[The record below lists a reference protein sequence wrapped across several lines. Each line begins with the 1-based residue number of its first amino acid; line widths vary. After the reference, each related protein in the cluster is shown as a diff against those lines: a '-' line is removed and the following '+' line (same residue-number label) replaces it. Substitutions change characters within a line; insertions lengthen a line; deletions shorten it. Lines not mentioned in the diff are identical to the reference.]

1 MVLIKF
7 KASIVK
13 ILITRLRN
21 KMALRKEAKKLRNLR
36 IRNRIVEMMMTMTST
51 TIHTLALSALTNQ
64 LLWLMKVKKSL
75 EKMLRVLKKAKKVV
89 LHSML
94 NLKIFTI

>member
-51 TIHTLALSALTNQ
+51 TIHTLALSAHTNQ